1 MYRID
6 ETDYGF
12 KLTFG
17 DTIDKEAMTR
27 WYTAVMSVINSQT
40 GSFGMMVDMRRLKPV
55 SAEIEDYLQKVKDS
69 ARRKGMVRS
78 VVILS
83 DAVTMMCLRRN
94 AKRNKTYR
102 YERYINANIE
112 PGWEQVGREWLLN
125 EVDPDI
131 VDVMAL
137 LSIEE
142 KGKPA
147 STSA

>member
-17 DTIDKEAMTR
+17 DAIDHDAMTR
-27 WYTAVMSVINSQT
+27 WYTAVMSVMNSQT
-40 GSFGMMVDMRRLKPV
+40 GSFAMMIDLRKLKPL
-55 SAEIEDYLQKVKDS
+55 SAEFEEQIQKLKDN
-69 ARRKGMVRS
+69 ARRKGLVRS
-78 VVILS
+78 VVILG
-83 DAVTMMCLRRN
+83 DALTLMRLRRE
-94 AKRNKTYR
+94 AKRSNYR
-102 YERYINANIE
+102 FERYINANFE
-112 PGWEQVGREWLLN
+112 PNWEQIGRDWLLD

-137 LSIEE
+137 LPTRE

-147 STSA
+147 NASA